1 MLENEWLLSEKFYHF
16 RCVSKA
22 SSDMLRASVEI
33 QKKPFVCNIQLEVV
47 VTMQTL
53 LHATILPFL
62 LVVVA
67 VCLLHANFY
76 GLLHSMSDDYIFAIA
91 SIDNNNRR
99 WITMIKHQTFI
110 QFEWN
115 RDKMNTATMTMINY
129 TYCIKITRSLSISGH
144 SKSKYFLYVFKQIL
158 KQFRRKKIIFYSVRH
173 IHFEPIA

>member
-1 MLENEWLLSEKFYHF
+1 MKSNLRLNLSTFCHTPMLFHPLVKFNQKKMLENEWLLSEKFYHF

-110 QFEWN
+110 QFE
-115 RDKMNTATMTMINY
+115 
-129 TYCIKITRSLSISGH
+129 
-144 SKSKYFLYVFKQIL
+144 
-158 KQFRRKKIIFYSVRH
+158 
-173 IHFEPIA
+173 